1 MVMNFMTSISKAL
14 REGWQN
20 PFLRIVV
27 IITLNSQLLTLNSQ
41 AQTIREAFKAMP
53 DSLMPYLTANNRLDL
68 MDFMDAKM
76 KATVTNLLEGQTEMT
91 FLSDDSLSIRMSD
104 ALTIE
109 MKTQK
114 VDTITVA
121 TLKRIY
127 NTREG
132 ERQAVLTRYD
142 TRTWKEL
149 TPATVIEST
158 LPKFDEK
165 VTPNSKLSTLNS
177 QL

>member
-1 MVMNFMTSISKAL
+1 MTYNQTEKRKRL
-14 REGWQN
+14 
-20 PFLRIVV
+20 LKVV
-27 IITLNSQLLTLNSQ
+27 LLFITFHLSLITSAY
-41 AQTIREAFKAMP
+41 AQTVRESFKAMP

-76 KATVTNLLEGQTEMT
+76 KAVVTNLLEGQTEMT

-114 VDTITVA
+114 VDTVTVV

-132 ERQAVLTRYD
+132 QRQAVLTRYD
-142 TRTWKEL
+142 TRTWQEMA
-149 TPATVIEST
+149 PVTVIEST

-165 VTPNSKLSTLNS
+165 ATPKTNKP
-177 QL
+177 

>member
-1 MVMNFMTSISKAL
+1 MCMSNNIDNFAAAMTYNKSEKRKRLLKVVMILITFHLSLITSAY
-14 REGWQN
+14 G
-20 PFLRIVV
+20 
-27 IITLNSQLLTLNSQ
+27 
-41 AQTIREAFKAMP
+41 QTVREAFKAMP

-76 KATVTNLLEGQTEMT
+76 KAVVTNLLEGQTEMT

-114 VDTITVA
+114 VDTVTVVI
-121 TLKRIY
+121 LKRVY

-132 ERQAVLTRYD
+132 QRQAVLTRYD
-142 TRTWKEL
+142 ARTWQEL
-149 TPATVIEST
+149 APATVIEST

-165 VTPNSKLSTLNS
+165 VTPHS
-177 QL
+177 